1 MIDALLVESFA
12 VDDDVREFFLRV
24 QREMHARIGHV
35 RGECRDLVGATRD
48 QALSALADADGV
60 TFFAHGVRDH
70 VVAADGSALFDGA
83 DVNTLKGKWCHALS
97 CLTAADH
104 APNSLANLAAPH
116 ADVYA
121 GYASEIRVPIFLDSL
136 DDSNVG
142 ARVVDLACALSCEL
156 ADGCFDEKALR
167 AVVIQAWSALM
178 GALDEALANGRC
190 DPMTLT
196 SVSQITKMLWEDLRL
211 VGVGLR

>member
-1 MIDALLVESFA
+1 MNAALLVESFA
-12 VDDDVREFFLRV
+12 VDDDVRAFFLRV
-24 QREMHARIGHV
+24 QRETHARIGHV

-48 QALSALADADGV
+48 EALRALAGADGV

-83 DVNTLKGKWCHALS
+83 DVNTLKGKWCHAFS

-121 GYASEIRVPIFLDSL
+121 GYASEIRAPIYVDLL
-136 DDSNVG
+136 DDPNVG
-142 ARVVDLACALSCEL
+142 ARVMDLACALSCEL
-156 ADGCFDEKALR
+156 ADGGCDERELR
-167 AVVIQAWSALM
+167 AVVSQAWSALM
-178 GALDEALANGRC
+178 GTLDEALDNGRC

-196 SVSQITKMLWEDLRL
+196 SISLMTKMLWEDLRL